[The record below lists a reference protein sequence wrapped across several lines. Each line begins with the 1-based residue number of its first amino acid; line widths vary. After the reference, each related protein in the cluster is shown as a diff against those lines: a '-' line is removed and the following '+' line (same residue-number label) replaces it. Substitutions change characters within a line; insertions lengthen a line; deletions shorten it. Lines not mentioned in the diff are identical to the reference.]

1 MRDCPTD
8 LPRRGL
14 LRALLLAASAGLAA
28 AEPLSAQTKMS
39 KQDAEYQDTPK
50 DIRMCATCT
59 LFEAPQSCKVVG
71 RRHQPEWLVQS
82 VRTGGLVHGAAP
94 HRSHRRASCQLV
106 NRRQARYRV

>member
-14 LRALLLAASAGLAA
+14 LRALALAASAGLAA
-28 AEPLSAQTKMS
+28 ATEPTSAQTKMS

-59 LFEAPQSCKVVG
+59 LFEAPRSCKVVEG
-71 RRHQPEWLVQS
+71 DISPNGWCKVFAL
-82 VRTGGLVHGAAP
+82 AD
-94 HRSHRRASCQLV
+94 
-106 NRRQARYRV
+106 